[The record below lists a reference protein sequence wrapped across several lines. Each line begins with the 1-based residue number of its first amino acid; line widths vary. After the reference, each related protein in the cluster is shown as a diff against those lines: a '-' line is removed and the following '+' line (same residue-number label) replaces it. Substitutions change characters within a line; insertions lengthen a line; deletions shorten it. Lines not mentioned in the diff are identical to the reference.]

1 MNTHKKHES
10 GWALLFVFMLAASV
24 AIMLYME
31 LPRVAFES
39 QRAKEQLL
47 IDRGEQYSIAV
58 RRYYTKLG
66 KYPAKMEDLEDTN
79 GRHYLRHRYKDPMTG
94 KDDWRIVHIGP
105 TGQLTDSKLQPPP
118 VSPTGQSPSGQP
130 FGQQQQGQGI
140 ATASASFGTSATAQT
155 GSQQT
160 DSQQADSQPVVNMAA
175 IRRPSD
181 RGTAPTLPSQGAADQ
196 ENPDQNADANL
207 PQDEQNPGEQ
217 PNPVEPNV
225 PGENPANTGAPG
237 QVANQRNGAFVPPNV
252 VPPNGIPV
260 NGGPNN
266 PSANNSGIPVYPQ
279 GQNPGQFGQ
288 PVPGMY
294 RPGQQ
299 NQSTTTQGGGS
310 LGTNP
315 AVPAAV
321 TNQIFGSNPQGQA
334 QAGTG
339 TSPFGNNSLGTT
351 GIAGVASTFNA
362 EGIMRYKDQSKYVK
376 WEFVFTPA
384 SGAGT
389 PGQQNPNANPLNPQQ
404 NQQNQQQSPF
414 APSPSSGTS
423 GNSSQ

>member
-1 MNTHKKHES
+1 MNKKHES
-10 GWALLFVFMLAASV
+10 GWALLFVFVLAASI

-47 IDRGEQYSIAV
+47 IDRGEQYSLAI
-58 RRYYTKLG
+58 RRYYTKIG

-94 KDDWRIVHIGP
+94 KDDWRIVHVGP
-105 TGQLTDSKLQPPP
+105 MGQLTDSKLQPAP

-130 FGQQQQGQGI
+130 FGGQQQ
-140 ATASASFGTSATAQT
+140 SATGLVNSTPAQ
-155 GSQQT
+155 S

-181 RGTAPTLPSQGAADQ
+181 RGAAPVPPGPGARDQ
-196 ENPDQNADANL
+196 ENPDQNGGANP
-207 PQDEQNPGEQ
+207 PQDEQNPAEQ
-217 PNPVEPNV
+217 A
-225 PGENPANTGAPG
+225 NPAEPGAGIPG
-237 QVANQRNGAFVPPNV
+237 QTANQRVGDFVPPNV
-252 VPPNGIPV
+252 IPPGGIPV
-260 NGGPNN
+260 NGVANN
-266 PSANNSGIPVYPQ
+266 PRTAAMPIYPQ
-279 GQNPGQFGQ
+279 GQNPGQPGQAVPGIFQ
-288 PVPGMY
+288 PV
-294 RPGQQ
+294 QQ
-299 NQSTTTQGGGS
+299 NQSAITTQGGSS

-321 TNQIFGSNPQGQA
+321 TNQIFGPNPQGQTPVGA
-334 QAGTG
+334 G

-376 WEFVFTPA
+376 WEFVFTPGNG
-384 SGAGT
+384 SGMNGR
-389 PGQQNPNANPLNPQQ
+389 QNPNPQP
-404 NQQNQQQSPF
+404 NQPQSPF
-414 APSPSSGTS
+414 APSPSNGTS